1 MILLP
6 DILAE
11 SCAGQTLHL
20 RLRVPPELAHFP
32 GHFPA
37 QPILPGVVEIDWAVR
52 LAERHFKLPR
62 QRFSQLKA
70 VKFTSPVLPGTV
82 LDACLTWLEEKSRL
96 DFAFTAGNRACASG
110 QIVFAA
116 EPVV

>member
-6 DILAE
+6 EILSE
-11 SCAGQTLHL
+11 TRTGPTLHL
-20 RLRVPPELAHFP
+20 TLRVPPELAHFP

-37 QPILPGVVEIDWAVR
+37 QPILPGVVEVDWAVR

-62 QRFSQLKA
+62 QRFSQMKRL
-70 VKFTSPVLPGTV
+70 KFTAPILPGAQ
-82 LDACLTWLEEKSRL
+82 LEASLTWLEEKSSL
-96 DFAFTAGNRACASG
+96 DFVYTANGRVCASG

-116 EPVV
+116 ETAA